1 MKLPTLRQVS
11 GFVML
16 VNTFLPAIV
25 VLTLGLMVWST
36 ITVVRGQRRGRTN
49 AAKHKDV

>member
-11 GFVML
+11 GFTMI

-25 VLTLGLMVWST
+25 VVTLGLMIWST
-36 ITVVRGQRRGRTN
+36 VTTI
-49 AAKHKDV
+49 